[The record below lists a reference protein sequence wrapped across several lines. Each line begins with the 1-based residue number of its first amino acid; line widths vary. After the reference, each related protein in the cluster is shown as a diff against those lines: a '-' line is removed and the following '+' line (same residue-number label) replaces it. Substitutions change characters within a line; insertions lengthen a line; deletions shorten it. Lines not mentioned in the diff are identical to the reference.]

1 MLRLLF
7 LAFAVAAGSRLPESA
22 RRPPNIPDND
32 NRRTVSLTQ
41 NQPSSLDSL
50 TSPAAVVVREPG
62 VSTISLQLAGDQ
74 TFPQP
79 PVAQEDSLPTITV
92 GGRVFSNS
100 NRVFRVPVEQKVIR
114 QKFQPRVSFQPQRS
128 EKVREEV
135 KPLPVLISTRQPAL
149 TSGSSREEARNEESF
164 QPYSFQYEVADDEEQ
179 VANPPESPINHLFP
193 FLGLPCTPGGG
204 RCFW

>member
-1 MLRLLF
+1 MIGLLL
-7 LAFAVAAGSRLPESA
+7 LAITVAGTRLPESA
-22 RRPPNIPDND
+22 RRPPNIPDNEG
-32 NRRTVSLTQ
+32 RRRITLKQ
-41 NQPSSLDSL
+41 AEPSSLDSL
-50 TSPAAVVVREPG
+50 SSPALSVREPG

-149 TSGSSREEARNEESF
+149 TSGSSRQAARNEESF